1 MTVSKG
7 WVCAPITNYRNFNSS
22 FVICHSS
29 FVVTLPSLT
38 ADRYFM
44 KNWLK
49 ILGVALLFYV
59 HIAGLL
65 VEVPRLNILNETV
78 RAIYFHVPMWF
89 GMILLFVLSVYHAI
103 RYLRNPL
110 IESDRKS
117 VEYANVGLVFGIL
130 GMITGML
137 WANYTWGSPW
147 HGDPKQNGAAI
158 ALLVY
163 MAYFVLRGSIENQ
176 EQKARLS
183 AVYNIFAFAA
193 MIPLIFIIPRL
204 QDSLHP
210 GSGGNPGF
218 NAYDLDNRM
227 RTIFYPA
234 VIGWFLIGV
243 WIASLRI
250 RYKTLEEKNLDL
262 NDENIY

>member
-1 MTVSKG
+1 
-7 WVCAPITNYRNFNSS
+7 
-22 FVICHSS
+22 
-29 FVVTLPSLT
+29 
-38 ADRYFM
+38 M

-49 ILGVALLFYV
+49 ILAVVLLVYV
-59 HIAGLL
+59 HLAGMLA
-65 VEVPRLNILNETV
+65 EVPRLDILNETI
-78 RAIYFHVPMWF
+78 RALYFHVPMWF
-89 GMILLFVLSVYHAI
+89 GMVLLFLLSVYYAI
-103 RYLRNPL
+103 SYLRNPT
-110 IESDRKS
+110 IENDQRS
-117 VEYANVGLVFGIL
+117 VQFANVGMVFGVL
-130 GMITGML
+130 GMVTGML

-163 MAYFVLRGSIENQ
+163 LAYFILRGSIQNE

-204 QDSLHP
+204 TSSMHP

-218 NAYDLDNRM
+218 NMYDLDNRM
-227 RTIFYPA
+227 RMIFYPA
-234 VIGWFLIGV
+234 VAGWFLIGL

-250 RYKTLEEKNLDL
+250 RYKTVEEKL
-262 NDENIY
+262 NDLEDEKFN

>member
-1 MTVSKG
+1 M
-7 WVCAPITNYRNFNSS
+7 
-22 FVICHSS
+22 
-29 FVVTLPSLT
+29 
-38 ADRYFM
+38 FM

-49 ILGVALLFYV
+49 ILGVAILVFV
-59 HIAGLL
+59 HTAGLL
-65 VEVPRLNILNETV
+65 LDVPRLDILNETV
-78 RAIYFHVPMWF
+78 RALYFHVPMWF
-89 GMILLFVLSVYHAI
+89 GMVLLFGFSVFHAI
-103 RYLRNPL
+103 RYLKNPL
-110 IESDRKS
+110 ADTDRKS

-163 MAYFVLRGSIENQ
+163 MAYFVLRGSVENQ

-227 RTIFYPA
+227 RLIFYPA
-234 VIGWFLIGV
+234 VIGWFLIGL
-243 WIASLRI
+243 WITSLRI
-250 RYKTLEEKNLDL
+250 RYKTLEEHNLDL
-262 NDENIY
+262 DENIS

>member
-1 MTVSKG
+1 
-7 WVCAPITNYRNFNSS
+7 
-22 FVICHSS
+22 
-29 FVVTLPSLT
+29 
-38 ADRYFM
+38 M
-44 KNWLK
+44 KKWLK
-49 ILGVALLFYV
+49 VAAVAILFYV

-65 VEVPRLNILNETV
+65 ADVPRLNILNETV

-89 GMILLFVLSVYHAI
+89 GMVFLFGVSLFFAI
-103 RYLRNPL
+103 QYLRRPTVEN
-110 IESDRKS
+110 DRRS
-117 VEYANVGLVFGIL
+117 SEYANVGVAFGIL
-130 GMITGML
+130 GMLTGML
-137 WANYTWGSPW
+137 WATYTWGSPW

-163 MAYFVLRGSIENQ
+163 FAYFVLRGSVDNQ

-218 NAYDLDNRM
+218 NVYDLDNRM
-227 RTIFYPA
+227 RLIFYPA
-234 VIGWFLIGV
+234 IIGWILIGL
-243 WIASLRI
+243 WIADLRT
-250 RYKTLEEKNLDL
+250 RLKTLNEKILDL
-262 NDENIY
+262 DENIN

>member
-1 MTVSKG
+1 MKT
-7 WVCAPITNYRNFNSS
+7 WV
-22 FVICHSS
+22 
-29 FVVTLPSLT
+29 
-38 ADRYFM
+38 
-44 KNWLK
+44 K
-49 ILGVALLFYV
+49 ILAICLLLYV
-59 HIAGLL
+59 HIGGLL
-65 VEVPRLNILNETV
+65 FDVPRLNILNETI
-78 RAIYFHVPMWF
+78 RALYFHVPMWF
-89 GMILLFVLSVYHAI
+89 GMVLLFAISVYYAV
-103 RYLRNPL
+103 RYLRNPSSNFD
-110 IESDRKS
+110 IKS
-117 VEYANVGLVFGIL
+117 VECANVGLVFGIL

-163 MAYFVLRGSIENQ
+163 LAYFILRGSIQNE

-204 QDSLHP
+204 TSSMHP

-218 NAYDLDNRM
+218 NMYDLDSKM
-227 RTIFYPA
+227 RLVFYPA

-243 WIASLRI
+243 WIVSLRVKM
-250 RYKTLEEKNLDL
+250 RELEEKILDI
-262 NDENIY
+262 EHG

>member
-1 MTVSKG
+1 
-7 WVCAPITNYRNFNSS
+7 
-22 FVICHSS
+22 
-29 FVVTLPSLT
+29 
-38 ADRYFM
+38 M

-49 ILGVALLFYV
+49 ILAVFILLYV
-59 HIAGLL
+59 HVAGLL
-65 VEVPRLNILNETV
+65 MNVPRLDILNETV
-78 RAIYFHVPMWF
+78 RALYFHVPMWF
-89 GMILLFVLSVYHAI
+89 GMVLLFLISVYYSI
-103 RYLRNPL
+103 RYLREPNM
-110 IESDRKS
+110 ETDRRA
-117 VEYANVGLVFGIL
+117 VEFAHVGTAFGIL

-163 MAYFVLRGSIENQ
+163 MAYFVLRGSIDNH

-193 MIPLIFIIPRL
+193 MIPLLFIIPRL

-218 NAYDLDNRM
+218 NAYDLDDRM
-227 RTIFYPA
+227 RMIFYPA
-234 VIGWFLIGV
+234 IIGWTLIGV
-243 WIASLRI
+243 WIASLRV
-250 RYKTLEEKNLDL
+250 RYKILEEKNLDL
-262 NDENIY
+262 DENIR